1 MKRAKCLAAI
11 LGLPAVLAVLVGGC
25 AEEPQVH
32 ELSPP
37 VVIRGD
43 PSCEECEI
51 VLEEVAVLGHPTD
64 SASFRYDSPNLQC
77 VVGRLSN
84 GEFVSSGLV
93 GGEMLFVY
101 DASGRAVRS
110 IGRGGEGPGEL
121 GVDLSV
127 IVGAGDTLYVV
138 DHRRRQISTF
148 DPLGIW
154 QRSFSVPW
162 RFDAVARLGDG
173 SFILQR
179 RVDYRRDDGDVG
191 MVRVLDRMGDEI
203 AAHDPPSD
211 RLFELMMPD
220 LDGRNVAPG
229 VSGSNWTTRIWSY
242 ELHRWSRPGVRDL
255 VVVRDAEWF
264 RPNPPASIEEVD
276 AWHVDVPSPRRLLHV
291 WEESDGLLWTYSVI
305 PDERWRPGVR
315 PDAWDIGWATA
326 TRDTRIE
333 VLDLNGGGRVLAEER
348 VDEPLMPVC
357 GSGMMTMVRET
368 PAGDTR
374 TVVLRPRLAGASEY
388 RGSPSG

>member
-1 MKRAKCLAAI
+1 MANHGWNPVRVHVLGREVGHCS
-11 LGLPAVLAVLVGGC
+11 LGLAPVSPMFLRRCRLGMTVPAVLAAVGIGGC
-25 AEEPQVH
+25 AERSLVH
-32 ELSPP
+32 PTDS
-37 VVIRGD
+37 VFIRGD
-43 PSCEECEI
+43 PSCDECEV
-51 VLEEVAVLGHPTD
+51 VLQEVAVLGHPTD

-138 DHRRRQISTF
+138 DRRRLQVSTF
-148 DPLGIW
+148 DPLGTW

-162 RFDAVARLGDG
+162 RFDAIARLGDG
-173 SFILQR
+173 SFVFQR
-179 RVDYRRDDGDVG
+179 RVDYLSDDGDVG
-191 MVRVLDRMGDEI
+191 MVRVLDRTGDEI
-203 AAHDPPSD
+203 AAHDPPSA

-220 LDGRNVAPG
+220 LDGRNVVPG
-229 VSGSNWTTRIWSY
+229 VSGSYWTTRIWSY

-255 VVVRDAEWF
+255 VVVRDVEWF
-264 RPNPPASIEEVD
+264 RPNPPESIEEVD

-305 PDERWRPGVR
+305 PDERWRPGIR

-326 TRDTRIE
+326 TRDTKIE
-333 VLDLNGGGRVLAEER
+333 VLDLGGGGSR
-348 VDEPLMPVC
+348 PC
-357 GSGMMTMVRET
+357 GK
-368 PAGDTR
+368 AD
-374 TVVLRPRLAGASEY
+374 
-388 RGSPSG
+388 